1 MTGTRVVVLGAGGQ
15 VGRALTRRF
24 PGAEALDRATLDVSD
39 AHAVRH
45 HDWSGVGLLLN
56 AAAYTQVD
64 AAQDP
69 ANLAAVRAANVDAV
83 RNLAEVAG
91 RAGATLVHF
100 STEYV
105 FDGTHPGPM
114 PEDLPTS
121 PLSVY
126 ARSKADGDR
135 AASAVDRHYVL
146 RTSWVVGEGQN
157 FVRTMASLADRRVQ
171 PAVVADQ
178 VGRLTFADDLAAAVA
193 HLVDTGAPYGTYNV
207 TCDGPPSTWAD
218 VAEIVFAS
226 RGRPR
231 SAVRRVS
238 TAEYFVGR
246 PDAAPRPLNSLLD
259 LGKLTASGF
268 RPRDWEPTLHD
279 YLGTLPPPGSSGH
292 CR

>member
-1 MTGTRVVVLGAGGQ
+1 MSRGRTVVVGARGQ
-15 VGRALTRRF
+15 VGRALARRF
-24 PGAEALDRATLDVSD
+24 PDAELLDRDELDAADPD
-39 AHAVRH
+39 AVAA

-69 ANLAAVRAANVDAV
+69 ANLAAVRAGNVDAV
-83 RNLAEVAG
+83 AHLAAAAE

-114 PEDLPTS
+114 PEDLPVK

-126 ARSKADGDR
+126 GQSKADGD
-135 AASAVDRHYVL
+135 AAARTAARHYLL
-146 RTSWVVGEGQN
+146 RTSWVVGDGHN
-157 FVRTMASLADRRVQ
+157 FVRTMASLADRGIE
-171 PAVVADQ
+171 PSVVADQ

-193 HLVDTGAPYGTYNV
+193 HLVAAGAPFGTYNV
-207 TCDGPPSTWAD
+207 TCAGPPTSWAE
-218 VAEIVFAS
+218 VAELVFAS
-226 RGRPR
+226 RGRPA

-238 TAEYFVGR
+238 TAEYFAGK

-259 LGKLTASGF
+259 LAGLAATGF
-268 RPRDWEPTLHD
+268 RPRDWRDGLRE
-279 YLGTLPPPGSSGH
+279 YLNALPPV
-292 CR
+292 R